1 MPSIYQWS
9 ENEILLFVLAFLR
22 ITSLV
27 ATFPIFGI
35 QSVPNSA
42 KVLLSLVLGIV
53 LFPSI
58 RTFNSHFLANLSS
71 GFMWLA
77 LREVL
82 IGIILGSIAR
92 LYFMSI
98 NVAGQIMSSS
108 LGLQAAQMFNPQMGA
123 QSNTLEQFHVT
134 LAILLFLGFDGH
146 HVLLTAMNESFRI
159 IPMSFDMLKFEGV
172 KMAALMGSDILA
184 LGLKIS
190 GPIVVSLFLAQVSMG
205 VIGRVVPQINV
216 LVTSLHLT
224 IIIGLFVIFVTLP
237 FFLEG
242 VHEMERE
249 MGEHLFQI
257 MKEM

>member
-9 ENEILLFVLAFLR
+9 EAELLLFILALIR
-22 ITSLV
+22 ITALIG
-27 ATFPIFGI
+27 TFPIFGI

-42 KVLLSLVLGIV
+42 KVLLSLVMGMV

-58 RTFNSHFLANLSS
+58 KIVNAKFTGDLNS

-77 LREVL
+77 LREAM
-82 IGIILGSIAR
+82 IGLILGSIAR

-98 NVAGQIMSSS
+98 NVAGQIMSTS
-108 LGLQAAQMFNPQMGA
+108 LGLSAAQMFNPLMGT

-134 LAILLFLGFDGH
+134 LAMLLFLGFDGH
-146 HVLLTAMNESFRI
+146 HIFLTAINESFRI
-159 IPMSFDMLKFEGV
+159 LPMSFDMLKLEGV
-172 KMAALMGSDILA
+172 KTAAVMGSDILS
-184 LGLKIS
+184 LGLRIS
-190 GPIVVSLFLAQVSMG
+190 APIVVSLFLTQVAMG
-205 VIGRVVPQINV
+205 IIGRVVPQINV

-224 IIIGLFVIFVTLP
+224 IIVGLFVIFVTLP
-237 FFLEG
+237 FFLDG

-249 MGEHLFQI
+249 MGQYLFRI

>member
-9 ENEILLFVLAFLR
+9 EIEMLLFVLSFLR
-22 ITSLV
+22 ITALLTS
-27 ATFPIFGI
+27 FPVFGI

-53 LFPSI
+53 LFPSVK
-58 RTFNSHFLANLSS
+58 TANSNLMADLSN

-82 IGIILGSIAR
+82 VGVILGSIAR

-98 NVAGQIMSSS
+98 NIAGQITSNA
-108 LGLQAAQMFNPQMGA
+108 LGLSAAQMYNPLMGS
-123 QSNTLEQFHVT
+123 QSNVLEQFQVT
-134 LAILLFLGFDGH
+134 LAMLLFLGFNGH
-146 HVLLTAMNESFRI
+146 HVLLTAIHESFRI
-159 IPMSFDMLKFEGV
+159 IPMSFDMIKWEGV
-172 KMAALMGSDILA
+172 KTVAVLGTDVLV
-184 LGLKIS
+184 LGLKLS
-190 GPIVVSLFLAQVSMG
+190 APVLVAMFLTQVAMG

-216 LVTSLHLT
+216 LVTSLHLS

-237 FFLEG
+237 FFLDG

-249 MGEHLFQI
+249 MGEHLFRI

>member
-9 ENEILLFVLAFLR
+9 ETEILLFVLTFLR
-22 ITSLV
+22 ITALISS
-27 ATFPIFGI
+27 FPIFGI
-35 QSVPNSA
+35 QSVPNST
-42 KVLLSLVLGIV
+42 KVLLSLVMGIV
-53 LFPSI
+53 LFPSVKVNNAN
-58 RTFNSHFLANLSS
+58 FAGDLNS
-71 GFMWLA
+71 GIMWLA
-77 LREVL
+77 FREVL

-98 NVAGQIMSSS
+98 NVAGQIMSTS
-108 LGLQAAQMFNPQMGA
+108 LGLSAAQMFNPMEGT

-134 LAILLFLGFDGH
+134 LAMLLFLGFDGH
-146 HVLLTAMNESFRI
+146 HILLTAINESFRVL
-159 IPMSFDMLKFEGV
+159 PMSFDMLKLEGV
-172 KMAALMGSDILA
+172 KSAAVMGSDILS
-184 LGLKIS
+184 LGLRIS
-190 GPIVVSLFLAQVSMG
+190 APIVVALFLTQVSMG

-237 FFLEG
+237 YFLEG

-249 MGEHLFQI
+249 MGEHLFRI